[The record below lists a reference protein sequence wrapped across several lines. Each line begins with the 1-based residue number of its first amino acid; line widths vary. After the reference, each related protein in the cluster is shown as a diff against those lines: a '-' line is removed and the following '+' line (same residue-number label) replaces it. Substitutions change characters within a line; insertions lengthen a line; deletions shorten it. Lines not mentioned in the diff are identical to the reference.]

1 MHNFDCACSD
11 CHLYCLGGYKMIQI
25 KPFYFYRNGVLH
37 KRYTLDE
44 AVELSETEI
53 RALKRELSESPVAS
67 KQNVLAKNW
76 ELQTKLIGKKSFD
89 GVAYVNRK
97 IEKARSN
104 EKGKY

>member
-1 MHNFDCACSD
+1 
-11 CHLYCLGGYKMIQI
+11 MIQI

-67 KQNVLAKNW
+67 KQDVLAKNW

-89 GVAYVNRK
+89 GVAYVTRK
-97 IEKARSN
+97 IEKARNN
-104 EKGKY
+104 EKGKH

>member
-1 MHNFDCACSD
+1 MHSFDCACSD
-11 CHLYCLGGYKMIQI
+11 CLLYCLGGYKMIQI

-53 RALKRELSESPVAS
+53 RALKRELSGSPVAS
-67 KQNVLAKNW
+67 KQDVLAKNW

-97 IEKARSN
+97 IEKARN